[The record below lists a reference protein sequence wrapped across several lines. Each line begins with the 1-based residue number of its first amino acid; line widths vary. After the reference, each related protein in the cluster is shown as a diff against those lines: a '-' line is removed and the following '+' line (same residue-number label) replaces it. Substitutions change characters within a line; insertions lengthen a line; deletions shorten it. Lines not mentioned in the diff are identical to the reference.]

1 MLRKLLITPWF
12 GPLPPWFD
20 RWHANYE
27 SALAPLGYDLLLTTN
42 LSRFKQRV
50 GDLLHIICPIE
61 PGTGKVHD
69 YRPALGLL
77 FEDELR
83 QGQYDYWGHTDFD
96 CVYGRVDFFMDDWQ
110 ILKYD
115 IWSNHHNYICG
126 PWTLYANRPK
136 INRMFQAYPT
146 WDSELRAQ
154 STTGWAETLFTR
166 VVDNAH
172 DRILISRLYT
182 HYQGKNP
189 HDTSQLSLRPNGALM
204 DGGDEIMMFHFRH
217 VKEWPGQIKFD

>member
-27 SALAPLGYDLLLTTN
+27 AALAPLGYDLLLTTN
-42 LSRFKQRV
+42 LSRFRQRV
-50 GDLLHIICPIE
+50 GDLLHITCPIE

-77 FEDELR
+77 FKDEL
-83 QGQYDYWGHTDFD
+83 QSYSYWGHTDFD
-96 CVYGRVDFFMDDWQ
+96 CVYGRVQHFMSDA
-110 ILKYD
+110 LLRKYD

-126 PWTLYANRPK
+126 PWCLYYDRQDISTL
-136 INRMFQAYPT
+136 FQQVTNWRDILESPV
-146 WDSELRAQ
+146 
-154 STTGWAETLFTR
+154 TTGWAETEFTN
-166 VVDNAH
+166 VVDNCDSAGLLH
-172 DRILISRLYT
+172 RRYT

-189 HDTSQLSLRPNGALM
+189 HDTSQLSMAESGALM

-217 VKEWPGQIKFD
+217 VKEWPVQIKFD